1 MESSHILI
9 ELRNSLGVCSCT
21 HRHGEEK
28 VNQNIEVKT
37 STIFLVM
44 RVFFNEYIILQSQF
58 MYRFI
63 EKTGTGEAGTSEPAF
78 NAKAKH
84 SDTTWWDHFHAIRRN
99 V

>member
-21 HRHGEEK
+21 HGHGEEK

-44 RVFFNEYIILQSQF
+44 RVFFNEYLLFSSHNLCTGLLRKLGLGRLALLNLPSMQKQSIQIRPGGIIF
-58 MYRFI
+58 MQ
-63 EKTGTGEAGTSEPAF
+63 
-78 NAKAKH
+78 
-84 SDTTWWDHFHAIRRN
+84 
-99 V
+99 